1 MAIRQFM
8 STGRSALIVAGTAMA
23 AVVGIA
29 VPASA
34 HTPVMLTE
42 QDRVPW
48 VAPLVVDGTDPM
60 GLYGSVNQAGD
71 IRSAQ
76 LHFTAGQEV
85 SIALLI
91 PDEAPE
97 NTLTT
102 AQLPTV
108 TLIDPKLHVTQ
119 LTPALRVPISDEDS
133 GNNFLLLLSYDA
145 TAVSGNYTVIVS
157 SHAAERFAL
166 STGIESEEFHGVLRA
181 PVASEDEVEDWYTT
195 PPAITHH
202 HHG

>member
-1 MAIRQFM
+1 MNTPKFVSA
-8 STGRSALIVAGTAMA
+8 RSAAVVAATAMA
-23 AVVGIA
+23 SVVA
-29 VPASA
+29 MALPAAA
-34 HTPVMLTE
+34 HTPVILTA
-42 QDRVPW
+42 QDQLPW

-60 GLYGSVNQAGD
+60 GLYGSVSKAGEV
-71 IRSAQ
+71 RSAQ

-85 SIALLI
+85 SIALVI

-108 TLIDPKLHVTQ
+108 TLIDPQLHVTQ
-119 LTPALRVPISDEDS
+119 LTPALRVPITDEDS

-145 TAVSGNYTVIVS
+145 TAVSGTYSVIVS

-181 PVASEDEVEDWYTT
+181 TVATEDAVEDWYTT
-195 PPAITHH
+195 PPAIRNH